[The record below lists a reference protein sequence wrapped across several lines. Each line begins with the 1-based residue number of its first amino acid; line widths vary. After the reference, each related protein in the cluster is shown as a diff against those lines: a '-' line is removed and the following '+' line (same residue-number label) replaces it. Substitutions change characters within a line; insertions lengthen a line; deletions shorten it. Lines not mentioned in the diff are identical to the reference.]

1 MNTPMKS
8 KINYTA
14 LLIQLVGIAVLLN
27 LIPAEYERPLT
38 EFTLIAGP
46 MVIQVWRTWFTG

>member
-14 LLIQLVGIAVLLN
+14 LLIQMVGIAVLLN
-27 LIPAEYERPLT
+27 LIPAEYEQPIT